1 MADTQYHL
9 SYKTRG
15 DSSPQGK
22 PKVYFCC
29 HPDDFGYLF
38 EEISNEILAE
48 QNCSVW
54 YADPVDAVRDEEFLN
69 DLSQMQ
75 LFVMPVTA
83 KLLYLKNHAI
93 DVEFPFAVEHHIP
106 ILPLM
111 QESDL
116 EGIFNQ
122 KCADLQFLDKKARD
136 ATAIPYEE
144 KFRAY
149 LSSVLIGDELAQK
162 VRDAFDAYIFLSY
175 RKKDR
180 KYAQEL
186 MRLIHKNK
194 SCRDIAI
201 WYDEFLIPG
210 ENFNDAIRQALNKS
224 DLFVMTVT
232 PNLIAEKNY
241 IMTTEY
247 PMAKD
252 AGKPILPAEMVK
264 TDRGALAEKYQQL
277 PIPTDAHNEIALSET
292 LLSTIQNLA
301 IKENDDSPEHSFFIG
316 LAYLGGID
324 VEVDHE
330 RALFLIRSAAEAGLP
345 EAMEKLIRMYE
356 TGEGV
361 ARDYQAAIAW
371 REKKIAR
378 SEKIYRDSPD
388 EASLNQF
395 FWDVINCAYAY
406 YSLGKSTLAY
416 KKIEYAKDL
425 MENAAIQEKS
435 PNTRRNLAVCYRL
448 FSAIPS
454 SKRDFDGYMSYIE
467 KSLTILEDLC
477 RETGTQQARYDLADA
492 YAGIIGY
499 AKTSVRRREKAIEIA
514 EELVRETDSIE
525 MRWLLSKCY
534 KSYGDFLR
542 VGVGG
547 NPPAARGYLEKS
559 LAIAEDLSVETG
571 TLQARRDLADRYT
584 ELSGL
589 CGRLKDV
596 DAEKRYTKK
605 AFQLSQKIAQET
617 DAVGDRRRLASA
629 YGSMGLICKSEGNAE
644 KARFYYEEELVLL
657 ERLTYETEGTQD
669 GKFFCLCCN
678 TLGELCKDMGD
689 LSSSFSYYEKGI
701 EMCEMMTR
709 ETDAE
714 SDRRSLANAYFTV
727 ARAYEKSGDLKMARY
742 HFEKKLMIYER
753 LILEKNEVRD
763 RDMFCYYCGRLGEI
777 CSKIGDVERSIYY
790 YEKEIEERKNIA
802 QTSGKHIDYVRVV
815 DACENA
821 ARTIPERRTAY
832 LQKAI
837 GIYEILCDQQPEDSY
852 YRQQIQE
859 LRVEIQKL
867 CDQQPEGGY

>member
-122 KCADLQFLDKKARD
+122 KCADLQFLDKNARD

-232 PNLIAEKNY
+232 PNLITEKNY

-330 RALFLIRSAAEAGLP
+330 RALTLIRSAAEAGLP

-356 TGEGV
+356 AGEGV

-395 FWDVINCAYAY
+395 FWDVIDCGDAY
-406 YSLGKSTLAY
+406 YSLGRYPLAREKY
-416 KKIEYAKDL
+416 EYAKDL
-425 MENAAIQEKS
+425 IENSNIWEKS
-435 PNTRRNLAVCYRL
+435 PKIRRDLAVCYQRL
-448 FSAIPS
+448 GGIQSGVTS
-454 SKRDFDGYMSYIE
+454 TKSYRE
-467 KSLTILEDLC
+467 KSFAIFEELY
-477 RETGTQQARYDLADA
+477 RETGTLKARRDLVVA
-492 YAGIIGY
+492 YRLMGLPGVSGEKDVSY
-499 AKTSVRRREKAIEIA
+499 REKAIAMA
-514 EELVRETDSIE
+514 EELIRETGSIE
-525 MRWLLSKCY
+525 DRQLLLDCCFFHGALLKIS
-534 KSYGDFLR
+534 R
-542 VGVGG
+542 GG
-547 NPPAARGYLEKS
+547 NLPAARIYYEK
-559 LAIAEDLSVETG
+559 AFALSEALYQELG
-571 TLQARRDLADRYT
+571 TLQARRDFATGYTALASICEALGDTDAGLGYYEKELQLREELARETDSVWDRSRLADVYYFMART
-584 ELSGL
+584 
-589 CGRLKDV
+589 CQ
-596 DAEKRYTKK
+596 KK
-605 AFQLSQKIAQET
+605 
-617 DAVGDRRRLASA
+617 GDF
-629 YGSMGLICKSEGNAE
+629 KNA
-644 KARFYYEEELVLL
+644 RSYYEKELVLR
-657 ERLTYETEGTQD
+657 ERLTHETEGTRD
-669 GKFFCLCCN
+669 GASFYSCCDH
-678 TLGELCKDMGD
+678 LGALCKDMGD
-689 LSSSFSYYEKGI
+689 LSGWLHYYEKGI
-701 EMCEMMTR
+701 EAR
-709 ETDAE
+709 EIIAQ
-714 SDRRSLANAYFTV
+714 
-727 ARAYEKSGDLKMARY
+727 KSGKANDYDHVAT
-742 HFEKKLMIYER
+742 
-753 LILEKNEVRD
+753 
-763 RDMFCYYCGRLGEI
+763 FCYKL
-777 CSKIGDVERSIYY
+777 SKE
-790 YEKEIEERKNIA
+790 
-802 QTSGKHIDYVRVV
+802 
-815 DACENA
+815 
-821 ARTIPERRTAY
+821 IPERRTAY

-837 GIYEILCDQQPEDSY
+837 GIYEKLCEQYPEKSY
-852 YRQQIQE
+852 YSQRVKS
-859 LRVEIQKL
+859 LRDCL
-867 CDQQPEGGY
+867 PS